1 MAGHGHRAPAP
12 VRLTEARL
20 GRPAKGRA
28 VLSDAQVS
36 GLRVRFNGRWWSFY
50 YQGKREVTSDGR
62 VVRPV
67 TTLGPYSPVPGLGL
81 TVREARMKAL
91 ELQGKPRASAKGYTV
106 RALAEDF
113 LGAHYPKNARRRA
126 KVEALLECHAL
137 PTLGAMAV
145 GQVTREHCVALVQA
159 AQAERRV
166 KGPGSVRRGGRAP
179 AEALIRTL
187 RQLFRHAVKRGR
199 LQTLAHSPA
208 ELLEPRDFGIEPAE
222 PRDRGLTAEELR
234 TLFLHKE
241 IDLPGLLA
249 GRPGVEFGLSVSVR
263 AAIILGPHLAVR
275 PAALVGLRWD
285 EVDLSQ
291 ATATIRGGRGAKQKH
306 GTRPRDFAVPLSGTA
321 VAVLRALE
329 RTKAG
334 PWVFPS
340 ASAGGHLT
348 GDVLADAMKR
358 LSARLELPGGPVR
371 PHDARRTFAIA
382 AERLG
387 FSQRVIDRVLQHSLG
402 KVRGTYQPEH
412 GEDWE
417 TRRKA
422 HELVDANWTAVRE
435 GKPAAVVPI
444 NSAAGRGQRP

>member
-1 MAGHGHRAPAP
+1 
-12 VRLTEARL
+12 
-20 GRPAKGRA
+20 
-28 VLSDAQVS
+28 
-36 GLRVRFNGRWWSFY
+36 
-50 YQGKREVTSDGR
+50 
-62 VVRPV
+62 V

-113 LGAHYPKNARRRA
+113 LGARYPKNARRRA

-166 KGPGSVRRGGRAP
+166 KAAGSVRRGGRAP

-187 RQLFRHAVKRGR
+187 RQLFRHAVKTGR

-208 ELLEPRDFGIEPAE
+208 ELLEPRDFGIGQAE
-222 PRDRGLTAEELR
+222 KRERWLTAEELR
-234 TLFLHKE
+234 TVFLHKE
-241 IDLPGLLA
+241 VDLPGLLA
-249 GRPGVEFGLSVSVR
+249 GRPGLEFGLSVSVR
-263 AAIILGPHLAVR
+263 AAIVLGPHLAVR

-285 EVDLSQ
+285 EVDLERRL
-291 ATATIRGGRGAKQKH
+291 ATIGGGRGAKLRH
-306 GTRPRDFAVPLSGTA
+306 GQAPRPFAVPLSATA
-321 VAVLRALE
+321 VAMLRALE
-329 RTKAG
+329 RTRAG

-340 ASAGGHLT
+340 SSAAGHLT
-348 GDVLADAMKR
+348 GDVLADALKR

-371 PHDARRTFAIA
+371 PHDARRTFTAA

-387 FSQRVIDRVLQHSLG
+387 VSKLVVDRVLQHSLG
-402 KVRGTYQPEH
+402 KVGDTYFV
-412 GEDWE
+412 GDDAE
-417 TRRKA
+417 TRRTA

-444 NSAAGRGQRP
+444 TGRAR